1 MILNV
6 SSRKRQGDPN
16 VFYSHWT
23 LELPTQ
29 LSIWFK
35 GIQEAESGLHLNTIL
50 CYNIVYT
57 GSFFFLNWK
66 YRRPLKMKKTI
77 KHFNEFKP
85 LIMIPLQNIINILE
99 TKVITYHCFY
109 CFTSYMNLFF
119 QTLKIINSLCC

>member
-1 MILNV
+1 MHLLGRGRVIQMYFILIGLWNFQP
-6 SSRKRQGDPN
+6 SSAYDLRAFRRLKVGYIWTQFFAITLFTQG
-16 VFYSHWT
+16 H
-23 LELPTQ
+23 
-29 LSIWFK
+29 
-35 GIQEAESGLHLNTIL
+35 
-50 CYNIVYT
+50 
-57 GSFFFLNWK
+57 FFFLNWK